1 MPVLLP
7 VAFFLVADV
16 GPDDFLIPAH
26 RACVEPP
33 GPEMLAA
40 EIALPSVPVARH
52 PDCAL
57 AFDVPDDA
65 GDAVLRRNLDQ
76 DVDMVGHQVPF
87 VDDAVL
93 LPGKF
98 VKDRAQL
105 DAQWPV
111 ELFLP
116 VFRDKNDVV
125 ETFSYRVC

>member
-1 MPVLLP
+1 
-7 VAFFLVADV
+7 
-16 GPDDFLIPAH
+16 
-26 RACVEPP
+26 
-33 GPEMLAA
+33 MLAA

-52 PDCAL
+52 PDRAL

-93 LPGKF
+93 LAGKF